1 MQQIYDYVIV
11 GAGMAG
17 CLLANRLTA
26 NKDVSVCLIEAGPPD
41 THRYIDLPAGFIKI
55 GHHPDYTWDFK
66 TEPNEQI
73 NGRQVITRMGKTLG
87 GSSSINGFNYT
98 RGSASD
104 YDGWSALGNPG
115 WSYEDVL
122 PYFRRSERRM
132 GECDPRYRGTDGE
145 LPITDCDWRHPLC
158 DAFIEGAG
166 QQGLPKHVDYN
177 AASQR
182 GAGYYQRWIHEGK
195 RVSAARAFL
204 DPIKSRS
211 NLTVITRTLVTEI
224 LFKDK
229 QAVGV
234 AFRDLSSGQSTRV
247 GARREVILSS
257 GAANTPKLLQL
268 SGVGDQAMLSEFD
281 IPMVHHSPGVGKNF
295 RDHFMVRSVV
305 RVKGVTTLNRQTR
318 GLSLV
323 GQAIKWSLRKPS
335 VLAISPSVCFAFMES
350 SPAAREPDLQLHF
363 SPGSFAQGIAGK
375 LDDFDGMTLGFYQS
389 RPSSQ
394 GEVRIQS
401 KDPDQL
407 PWIQPNY
414 IVDAADRQVVIN
426 GLRRARELLH
436 SEALAPYIERDE
448 FPPADAQ
455 TDEELLQ
462 CAREQGGTAWHF
474 MGTCK
479 MGPDHD
485 PLAVVDASL
494 RVKGIKGVRVVDAS
508 IMPTMPA
515 GNTGAPTMMIAEKA
529 ADMIL
534 AGD

>member
-17 CLLANRLTA
+17 CLLANRLSADPEMT
-26 NKDVSVCLIEAGPPD
+26 VCLIEAGPPD
-41 THRYIDLPAGFIKI
+41 NHRYIEIPAGFIKI
-55 GHHPDYTWDFK
+55 GHNPAYTWDFK
-66 TEPNEQI
+66 TEPNPEIGQ
-73 NGRQVITRMGKTLG
+73 RQVITRMGKTLG

-104 YDGWSALGNPG
+104 YDGWAALGNHG
-115 WSYEDVL
+115 WSYADVL
-122 PYFRRSERRM
+122 PYFKRSERRL
-132 GECDPRYRGTDGE
+132 GEHDAVYRGTEGP

-166 QQGLPKHVDYN
+166 QYGLPVNIDYN
-177 AASQR
+177 GPSQR
-182 GAGYYQRWIHEGK
+182 GAGYYQRWIHQGR
-195 RVSAARAFL
+195 RVSAAKAFL
-204 DPIKSRS
+204 EPARGRS
-211 NLTVITRTLVTEI
+211 NLTVITQSQVTQI
-224 LFKDK
+224 LFKEK

-234 AFRDLSSGQSTRV
+234 AWRDSQTGEQQRV
-247 GARREVILSS
+247 GARREVILSA

-268 SGVGDQAMLSEFD
+268 SGVGDQDLLDQFGIA
-281 IPMVHHSPGVGKNF
+281 VVQHSPGVGKNF

-305 RVKGVTTLNRQTR
+305 RVKGVKTLNRQAR
-318 GLSLV
+318 GIPLL
-323 GQAIKWSLRKPS
+323 GQILKWSLGKPS
-335 VLAISPSVCFAFMES
+335 LLAISPSVCFAFMES
-350 SPAAREPDLQLHF
+350 SAAAREPDLQLHF
-363 SPGSFAQGIAGK
+363 SPGSYAQGIAGK

-389 RPSSQ
+389 RPNSQ
-394 GEVRIQS
+394 GEVRIRS
-401 KDPDQL
+401 TDPSDL

-414 IVDAADRQVVIN
+414 IKEASDRQVVIN

-436 SEALAPYIERDE
+436 TEALRPFIDRDD

-455 TDEELLQ
+455 SDEQLLQ

-485 PLAVVDASL
+485 PMAVVDAEL
-494 RVKGIKGVRVVDAS
+494 KVKGVSGLRVVDAS
-508 IMPTMPA
+508 VMPTMPA

-529 ADMIL
+529 AAMIL
-534 AGD
+534 GIE